1 MNIIDTHDAP
11 RALGPYS
18 QAVALDAWIFT
29 AGQIGIDPTT
39 GELAGP
45 DFETQARQTLS
56 NLHNVL
62 AAAGCSFADVV
73 KSTIYVTD
81 LDDFARLNELY
92 GEAMAGHMPA
102 RSTVQVSALPLGAR
116 VEIDMIARAA
126 G

>member
-1 MNIIDTHDAP
+1 MH
-11 RALGPYS
+11 
-18 QAVALDAWIFT
+18 
-29 AGQIGIDPTT
+29 
-39 GELAGP
+39 
-45 DFETQARQTLS
+45 
-56 NLHNVL
+56 
-62 AAAGCSFADVV
+62 
-73 KSTIYVTD
+73 